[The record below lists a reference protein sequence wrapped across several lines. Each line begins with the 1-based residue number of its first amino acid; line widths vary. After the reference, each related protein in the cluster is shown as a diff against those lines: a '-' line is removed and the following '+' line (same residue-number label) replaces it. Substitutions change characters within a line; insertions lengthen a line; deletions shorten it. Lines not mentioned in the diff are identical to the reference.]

1 MGELD
6 TMLLKLLMLED
17 VTCAEVVLEFVD
29 VLLAEF
35 DTLEEPVLLLLE
47 VFNEEPVNVL
57 DFVSISVNRGLLDGN
72 TDDDTETLEDSEC
85 DS

>member
-1 MGELD
+1 
-6 TMLLKLLMLED
+6 MLLKLLMLED
-17 VTCAEVVLEFVD
+17 DTSAEVVLEFVD

-57 DFVSISVNRGLLDGN
+57 EVVSLSVDRGLLDGN
-72 TDDDTETLEDSEC
+72 ADDDTETLEDSEC

>member
-6 TMLLKLLMLED
+6 TILLKLLMLED
-17 VTCAEVVLEFVD
+17 VNSAEVVLEFVD

-57 DFVSISVNRGLLDGN
+57 DFVSLSVNRELLDGN
-72 TDDDTETLEDSEC
+72 SDDDTETLEDSEC

>member
-6 TMLLKLLMLED
+6 TILLKLLMLED
-17 VTCAEVVLEFVD
+17 VNSAEVVLEFVD

-57 DFVSISVNRGLLDGN
+57 DSVSLSVNRELLDGN
-72 TDDDTETLEDSEC
+72 SDDDTETLEDSEC

>member
-6 TMLLKLLMLED
+6 TILLKLLMLED
-17 VTCAEVVLEFVD
+17 VNSAEVVLEFVD

-35 DTLEEPVLLLLE
+35 DTLEEPILLLLE

-57 DFVSISVNRGLLDGN
+57 EIVSLSVNRELLDGN
-72 TDDDTETLEDSEC
+72 SDDDTETLEDSEC